1 MRRNLYQTTGGSK
14 RIGDRGLSF
23 SIAIF
28 FKKLNQKYRKKFPV
42 NNKIIDNL
50 AVDIKYVI
58 NKLTEKIFSWI
69 FTKPTPNDGDSKKSG
84 IDHA

>member
-1 MRRNLYQTTGGSK
+1 MVTL
-14 RIGDRGLSF
+14 LSF

-28 FKKLNQKYRKKFPV
+28 CKKLNQKYRKKFPV
-42 NNKIIDNL
+42 NNKIIANL

-69 FTKPTPNDGDSKKSG
+69 FTKPTPKDAQAEKSG
-84 IDHA
+84 RAHA